1 MACGGKERQGGRVRR
16 DSEVAFIIENLR
28 IEDKEKK
35 LVDLEVDEIREE
47 WSQAFWKLMG

>member
-1 MACGGKERQGGRVRR
+1 MKLPLLLKIGNVGGTV
-16 DSEVAFIIENLR
+16 LR